1 MTPHAPCIH
10 TGDYLAWYKHITG
23 EWQYD
28 FTAGEIRNT
37 RTAKPVTFRPNAD
50 GYLITTVRIHGR
62 NTTLLKHRA
71 VWIAAHGILALPLD
85 YTLEID
91 HINHDR
97 TDCRIHNLRLVTVA
111 ENRRSSRKKQG
122 PVPPDTVRA
131 IRTRYAAGGI
141 SIRAL
146 AAEYLLSAAAV
157 SRIIRNRTYHLTG
170 YCCPLCGT
178 AFAFGDWAEGPAPN
192 HPPIL
197 ICPSCGGPMLRTTV
211 EEQTAIT
218 EYRRRKEE
226 VLAIIAART
235 KENRR
240 HTP

>member
-1 MTPHAPCIH
+1 MTPHAPRIH

-23 EWQYD
+23 ERQYD
-28 FTAGEIRNT
+28 FTTGEIRNI

-71 VWIAAHGILALPLD
+71 VWIAAHGILVLSLVD

-97 TDCRIHNLRLVTVA
+97 TDCRIHNLWLVTVA
-111 ENRRSSRKKQG
+111 ENRRRSRTKKQG
-122 PVPPDTVRA
+122 PVPPDTIRA

-157 SRIIRNRTYHLTG
+157 SRIIRNRTYTG
-170 YCCPLCGT
+170 
-178 AFAFGDWAEGPAPN
+178 
-192 HPPIL
+192 
-197 ICPSCGGPMLRTTV
+197 
-211 EEQTAIT
+211 IT
-218 EYRRRKEE
+218 S
-226 VLAIIAART
+226 
-235 KENRR
+235 
-240 HTP
+240 